1 MKIASLVIGIVLM
14 ILAGISFVVCLA
26 LPAMTNNR
34 VSFEESLLGLIP
46 SDRAFSGVL
55 VDSYFSNFRFQ
66 REEISAPGIDVLEQ

>member
-46 SDRAFSGVL
+46 SAIVLFLAFLLTV
-55 VDSYFSNFRFQ
+55 
-66 REEISAPGIDVLEQ
+66 ISAIFVFKGRKSRPPASMS